1 MRRAVLWDMDGTLVD
16 SEPLHDAALVG
27 VLADLGIEAPD
38 EFHSLVIG
46 RAAEEIHAYCV
57 EKLGVTLGLEEW
69 LTRKY
74 RRYFTSLD
82 RLEPREGAVELFKEL
97 RTAGVP
103 EAVASN
109 SDRLVVAR
117 NLKAAGLAFPRAIS
131 VSRNDVREG
140 KPKPEIYLRAAW
152 LVRREP
158 AECIDVEDSTTGAG
172 AGLAAGMTTLF
183 WPQASHLATPAGA
196 TRIESFA
203 HLAETLR
210 DG

>member
-16 SEPLHDAALVG
+16 SEPLHDAALVS

-38 EFHSLVIG
+38 EFHALVSG

-69 LTRKY
+69 LTRKS

-117 NLKAAGLAFPRAIS
+117 
-131 VSRNDVREG
+131 
-140 KPKPEIYLRAAW
+140 YL
-152 LVRREP
+152 
-158 AECIDVEDSTTGAG
+158 
-172 AGLAAGMTTLF
+172 
-183 WPQASHLATPAGA
+183 
-196 TRIESFA
+196 
-203 HLAETLR
+203 
-210 DG
+210 